1 MLNWQ
6 NDQLK
11 LLQEQVSALLQA
23 SPQQQQQS
31 NRSTQ
36 EYPLIQD
43 GGVRVVKI
51 LYLPNGK

>member
-23 SPQQQQQS
+23 SPQQQQQYKP
-31 NRSTQ
+31 TQ
-36 EYPLIQD
+36 QLNQQQYPLNQD
-43 GGVRVVKI
+43 KEVRVF
-51 LYLPNGK
+51 YS